1 MAQNFFEVLKR
12 ERLNKNLSQEKLAEK
27 SGLSTRYISS
37 LECNDQQPS
46 LEVFIRL
53 AKALEL
59 KPSELMQ
66 GLD

>member
-1 MAQNFFEVLKR
+1 MAKFAEVLKQT
-12 ERLNKNLSQEKLAEK
+12 RLQKGLSQEKLSEK
-27 SGLSTRYISS
+27 SELSTRYISA
-37 LECNDQQPS
+37 LECDDNQPS